1 MFASCEVRNVKNIS
15 KATILFVDD
24 EPCMRELM
32 AMILNDEGYE
42 VSTAADGFDAL
53 AQLRNFVPDLIISDL
68 QMPRMSGVEFLSVV
82 RHRFPTIP
90 VLAVSGSFD
99 MDEFSPASVMADA
112 FYPKSRCHP
121 DELMKTVRDLMYL
134 PLSRPTN
141 YRPCQSPKV
150 QTARSTRDANGNRI
164 SLLTCTDCLRAF
176 SFQNEDVPGEIQQ
189 ANCQFCMTPVNF
201 IDDVTVAT
209 PAEMIGVGDVATM
222 PAA

>member
-1 MFASCEVRNVKNIS
+1 MKNIS
-15 KATILFVDD
+15 RATILFVDD

-32 AMILNDEGYE
+32 AMILNEEGYE
-42 VSTAADGFDAL
+42 VATATDGLDAL
-53 AQLRNFVPDLIISDL
+53 AQLRSFVPDLIISDL

-82 RHRFPTIP
+82 RHRFPAVP
-90 VLAVSGSFD
+90 VLAISGSFD
-99 MDEFSPASVMADA
+99 MDEFSPAGVMADA

-141 YRPCQSPKV
+141 YRPCQPPKV
-150 QTARSTRDANGNRI
+150 QTARSTRDGNGNPV

-176 SFQNEDVPGEIQQ
+176 SCAKKDDGHEIQQ
-189 ANCQFCMTPVNF
+189 AICQFCMAPVNF
-201 IDDVTVAT
+201 IHDAPV
-209 PAEMIGVGDVATM
+209 PASPAIMSACDVATM

>member
-1 MFASCEVRNVKNIS
+1 MKNMS

-32 AMILNDEGYE
+32 AMILKEEGYE
-42 VSTAADGFDAL
+42 VATAIDGLDAL
-53 AQLRNFVPDLIISDL
+53 VQLRSFTPDLIISDL

-82 RHRFPTIP
+82 RHRFPTVP
-90 VLAVSGSFD
+90 VLAISGSFD
-99 MDEFSPASVMADA
+99 MDEFSPAGVMADA

-141 YRPCQSPKV
+141 YRPCQPPKV
-150 QTARSTRDANGNRI
+150 QTARITRDGNGN
-164 SLLTCTDCLRAF
+164 SVCLLTCTDCLRAF
-176 SFQNEDVPGEIQQ
+176 SCTENETGHEIEQ
-189 ANCQFCMTPVNF
+189 ATCQFCMTTVRF
-201 IDDVTVAT
+201 IREVPLAPSSAIMGACDAS
-209 PAEMIGVGDVATM
+209 AI